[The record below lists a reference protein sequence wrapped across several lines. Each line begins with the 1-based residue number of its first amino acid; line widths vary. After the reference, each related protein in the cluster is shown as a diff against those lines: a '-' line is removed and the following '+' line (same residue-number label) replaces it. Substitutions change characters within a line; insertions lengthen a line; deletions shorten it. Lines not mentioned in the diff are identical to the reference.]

1 MKKLFFLIAM
11 AFSLISFAA
20 DTSKLPEP
28 FFNRVDYK
36 KASDG
41 FKYKEP
47 LPLIKTETKNNR
59 RINWEWL
66 KYPSYAIVIIA
77 FVFLIYKLI
86 HYFYSPDNRKLK
98 NSVIDFQKIEEEPSI
113 ESNLEAL
120 LDLALN
126 ENNFRE
132 AIRIS
137 YLISIRN
144 LNENHII
151 TYTINK
157 TNFEY
162 VSEVGGHPAFP
173 LFRDLTITFERIW
186 FGDVFANES
195 TFNSYRAKYIAL
207 NDIIDSDRKTQA
219 SE

>member
-1 MKKLFFLIAM
+1 MTITQLQYVLAVAEHKNFTL
-11 AFSLISFAA
+11 AA
-20 DTSKLPEP
+20 EKC
-28 FFNRVDYK
+28 
-36 KASDG
+36 
-41 FKYKEP
+41 
-47 LPLIKTETKNNR
+47 
-59 RINWEWL
+59 
-66 KYPSYAIVIIA
+66 
-77 FVFLIYKLI
+77 FVTQPTLSMQI
-86 HYFYSPDNRKLK
+86 
-98 NSVIDFQKIEEEPSI
+98 QKIEEEPSI

-137 YLISIRN
+137 YLLSIRN

-207 NDIIDSDRKTQA
+207 NDIIVSDRKTQA